1 MINTHNSFPHYV
13 PYNQYNAS
21 CVKMLNPIKRSNP
34 NAILHI
40 PGPLTDIDANLVH
53 LLVLFVEYIPL
64 QLQVLELFVLLLIL
78 ISKDIGEPRRPFG
91 ELPQHLV
98 VIFMCFL
105 VQFFEVELQLALH
118 FLLLV
123 DASLEMV
130 DGRLHRKW
138 GTSML
143 STCSLTVVVTP
154 SLSLLRVPVRL
165 MAKSKFP
172 VEFMDIYL

>member
-1 MINTHNSFPHYV
+1 
-13 PYNQYNAS
+13 
-21 CVKMLNPIKRSNP
+21 
-34 NAILHI
+34 
-40 PGPLTDIDANLVH
+40 
-53 LLVLFVEYIPL
+53 VLFIEYIPL
-64 QLQVLELFVLLLIL
+64 QFQILELFVLFLIL
-78 ISKDIGEPRRPFG
+78 ISKDIGQSRGPFG

>member
-1 MINTHNSFPHYV
+1 
-13 PYNQYNAS
+13 
-21 CVKMLNPIKRSNP
+21 
-34 NAILHI
+34 
-40 PGPLTDIDANLVH
+40 
-53 LLVLFVEYIPL
+53 
-64 QLQVLELFVLLLIL
+64 
-78 ISKDIGEPRRPFG
+78 
-91 ELPQHLV
+91 
-98 VIFMCFL
+98 MCFL
-105 VQFFEVELQLALH
+105 VQFFEVELQLALR

>member
-1 MINTHNSFPHYV
+1 
-13 PYNQYNAS
+13 
-21 CVKMLNPIKRSNP
+21 MLFI
-34 NAILHI
+34 
-40 PGPLTDIDANLVH
+40 
-53 LLVLFVEYIPL
+53 EYIPL
-64 QLQVLELFVLLLIL
+64 QLQVLELFILFLIL
-78 ISKDIGEPRRPFG
+78 ISKDIGQPRRPLC